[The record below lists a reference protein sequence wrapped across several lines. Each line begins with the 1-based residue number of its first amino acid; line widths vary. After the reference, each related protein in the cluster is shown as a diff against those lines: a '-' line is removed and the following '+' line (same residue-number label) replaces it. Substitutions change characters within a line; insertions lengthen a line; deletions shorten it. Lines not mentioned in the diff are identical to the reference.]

1 MTKREEL
8 IQRYEAASAAD
19 DFETMRSMRHA
30 DWTMEWPQSG
40 ERIVGHDNYVGM
52 RTHRPEGSPRVEP
65 LRFGG
70 SGNVWWSEAVIHYA
84 DGSRWLAALIYE
96 FSGDQIRGERA
107 YFGQPFQ
114 GPAWR
119 AQWVERGKPAL
130 G

>member
-40 ERIVGHDNYVGM
+40 ERIVGHDNCVGM
-52 RTHRPEGSPRVEP
+52 RTHRPEGRPLVEP

-70 SGNVWWSEAVIHYA
+70 SGDVWWSEAIIHYA

-96 FSGDQIRGERA
+96 FSGDQIRRERA
-107 YFGQPFQ
+107 HFGQPFQ

-119 AQWVERGKPAL
+119 SQWVERGKPAL

>member
-1 MTKREEL
+1 LLGRPG
-8 IQRYEAASAAD
+8 AAAWPSPDDYGPRSALGRRA
-19 DFETMRSMRHA
+19 TPKARSKTPGLGAR
-30 DWTMEWPQSG
+30 S
-40 ERIVGHDNYVGM
+40 
-52 RTHRPEGSPRVEP
+52 RVEP
-65 LRFGG
+65 LRVGG
-70 SGNVWWSEAVIHYA
+70 SGDVWWSEAIIHYA

-96 FSGDQIRGERA
+96 FSGDQIRRERA